1 MDEQPID
8 PLKLC
13 APSAVLS
20 LMREH
25 HIRASKPLGQH
36 FIIDRN
42 VLRRIIEAAQLQ
54 EDDHVLEVGTGF
66 GTLTAALAVR
76 CKLVVT
82 VEKDK
87 KLARI
92 AGELLSP
99 FANVKLI
106 ADDFLALELPKVLE
120 QGSNGHKGLWKV
132 VGNLPYYV
140 TKPILMKILSH
151 RHLFELC
158 VLTVQREVAERIASR
173 HGTKAYGILSI
184 AVQLFSDVELLFDI
198 SPKCFLP
205 PPRVTSKVVR
215 LRMLMAPRYELVDET
230 LFFEVVKAAFSERRK
245 RIVNSL
251 SSYAHRLGLSRKQ
264 IEDAIRTAGIN
275 PSERAEHISIDGY
288 AKLAEA
294 IWTIREGQATGRSDN
309 TPLNAKPNE

>member
-1 MDEQPID
+1 MNEQPID

-13 APSAVLS
+13 TPSAVIS

-25 HIRASKPLGQH
+25 HIRPSKSLGQH

-42 VLRRIIEAAQLQ
+42 VLRRIVEAAQLQ
-54 EDDHVLEVGTGF
+54 EDDHVLEIGTGF

-92 AGELLSP
+92 ASELLSP

-120 QGSNGHKGLWKV
+120 QGNDGHRGLWKV
-132 VGNLPYYV
+132 VGNLPYYA

-158 VLTVQREVAERIASR
+158 ALTVQREVAERIASR
-173 HGTKAYGILSI
+173 HGTRAYGILSI
-184 AVQLFSDVELLFDI
+184 AVQLFADVELLFDI
-198 SPKCFLP
+198 SPRCFLP
-205 PPRVTSKVVR
+205 PPKVTSKVIR
-215 LRMLMAPRYELVDET
+215 LRMLRAPRYELIDEA
-230 LFFEVVKAAFSERRK
+230 LFFEVVKAAFSGRRK
-245 RIVNSL
+245 RIANSL
-251 SSYAHRLGLSRKQ
+251 SSYAHRLGLSRNQ
-264 IEDAIRTAGIN
+264 IEDAICMAGIN
-275 PSERAEHISIDGY
+275 PSERAEHVSIDGY
-288 AKLAEA
+288 VKLAEA
-294 IWTIREGQATGRSDN
+294 IRTMRKSQATD
-309 TPLNAKPNE
+309 